1 MNLVELGLEVWV
13 GPHDITTAVAFVA
26 FVALA
31 MPAWR
36 TIASAIIWP
45 ECATVRLRV
54 LFEQQHALLQ
64 GAKLAVNLC
73 DDWLNERRNGIFHVL
88 YDAQCHL
95 NHGFHGDGFK
105 WRRRT
110 THDGFAPIANA
121 FPVLVDLLML
131 NLHNANHDFA
141 KTVNVVHQ
149 IHYGVC
155 IIAAQCNAFCTG
167 PISVMVNCLLCNGV
181 IRFELTFNTSHVD
194 ANQRGALGHAIKV
207 CLCRWGHFLYNNK
220 WINRLY
226 AGKLEY
232 GLPLGLIV
240 MSHFQK

>member
-1 MNLVELGLEVWV
+1 MFFVWFCLVLFGFVWFYISFYFHELGLEVWV
-13 GPHDITTAVAFVA
+13 GPHDITTAIAFMA

-31 MPAWR
+31 MPAWW

-105 WRRRT
+105 
-110 THDGFAPIANA
+110 
-121 FPVLVDLLML
+121 
-131 NLHNANHDFA
+131 
-141 KTVNVVHQ
+141 
-149 IHYGVC
+149 
-155 IIAAQCNAFCTG
+155 
-167 PISVMVNCLLCNGV
+167 
-181 IRFELTFNTSHVD
+181 
-194 ANQRGALGHAIKV
+194 
-207 CLCRWGHFLYNNK
+207 
-220 WINRLY
+220 
-226 AGKLEY
+226 
-232 GLPLGLIV
+232 
-240 MSHFQK
+240 